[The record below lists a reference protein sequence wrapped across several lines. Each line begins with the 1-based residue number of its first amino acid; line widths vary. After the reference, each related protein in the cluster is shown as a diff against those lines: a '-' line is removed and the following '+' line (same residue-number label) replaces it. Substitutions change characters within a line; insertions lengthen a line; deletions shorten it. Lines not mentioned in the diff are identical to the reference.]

1 MKLFLVVPALLLA
14 VSGAGILA
22 AAKGDAQSGKAV
34 FTAKCKTC
42 HGSQG
47 EGNPAIA
54 KALKV
59 TIPPLSAKEVQSKSD
74 EELQKAIVEGF
85 GKMKPVP
92 GLPSR
97 QVPDLVAFVRS
108 LAKP

>member
-1 MKLFLVVPALLLA
+1 MKLFLAIPALLLA

-34 FTAKCKTC
+34 FTASCKTC

-59 TIPPLSAKEVQSKSD
+59 AIPPLSAKEVQSKSD
-74 EELQKAIVEGF
+74 DELKKAIVEGF

-92 GLPSR
+92 GISSK
-97 QVPDLVAFVRS
+97 QAPDLIAFLRS